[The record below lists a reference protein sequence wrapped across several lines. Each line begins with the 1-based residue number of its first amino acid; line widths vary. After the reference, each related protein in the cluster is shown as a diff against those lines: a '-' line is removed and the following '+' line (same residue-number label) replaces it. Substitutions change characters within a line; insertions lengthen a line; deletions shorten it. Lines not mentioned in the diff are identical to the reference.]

1 MPFIRRVVLKMG
13 ILFTWCIS
21 GILLSDTH
29 NGYRVMRRHTI
40 DVLHLTMSD
49 MAHAS
54 EILDIIARKKLR
66 YCEVPVTISYND
78 RTIEK

>member
-1 MPFIRRVVLKMG
+1 MG

-54 EILDIIARKKLR
+54 EILDIVARKKLR